1 MKSVIIQKY
10 DTPFFNTQTH
20 DNIKKGPRYCEAPLG
35 LGIVCLYNYL
45 AAITRAISQTLFE

>member
-1 MKSVIIQKY
+1 MIKKY
-10 DTPFFNTQTH
+10 SGPFFEYTSKTKRGFT
-20 DNIKKGPRYCEAPLG
+20 IVKPLM